1 MDFIFILQELD
12 VQADCQYRDSIGEY
26 SRSMRSQ
33 NLDISA
39 ISLNVHLE
47 WMFGYGRMTAY
58 FPKLCGILL
67 LAWKNQITHLP
78 YNVFQCYV
86 HS

>member
-47 WMFGYGRMTAY
+47 
-58 FPKLCGILL
+58 
-67 LAWKNQITHLP
+67 
-78 YNVFQCYV
+78 
-86 HS
+86 